1 MVHAGCRG
9 EPGASRVVRSNFGAG
24 GAAAGH
30 ETGGEVEHRYDAV
43 VIGAGP
49 NGLAA
54 AITLARAK
62 RSVVVLEA
70 APTIGGGMRTAE
82 LTLPG
87 FHHDLCS
94 AIHPLALASPFFR
107 SLPLAEHGLRWV
119 QPDAPLAHPLDDGTA
134 VMLERSVAATATG
147 LGPDGPAYHALMGPL
162 VGRAGW
168 LLDGLLGPPRV
179 PRHPLLLARFG
190 RHALRPAASL
200 ARDHFSGERARALFG
215 GMAAHAI
222 LPLEQSPTAA
232 FGLVLA
238 VAGHAVGWPVPVGG
252 SKAIADALAATLQTL
267 GGEIRTGV
275 RVASI
280 SELPPATAVLC
291 DLTPRGLLAIAGDRL
306 PSGYRRRLEGYRYG
320 PGVFKVDLA
329 LDGSVPWTAS
339 ACRRA
344 GTVHLGGTLDEIA
357 AAERMVAE
365 GGHPERPFVL
375 LAQQSL
381 FDPTRAPAGQQTV
394 WAYCHV
400 PNGST
405 VDMTARIEA
414 QIERFAPG
422 FRERIL
428 DRRVMG
434 PMALEAHNPNN
445 VGGDINGGAQDLRQL
460 FTRPV
465 ARWSPYTTPDPHLF
479 VCSSSTPP
487 GGGVHGLCGW
497 FAARAA
503 LKRASW
509 DR

>member
-1 MVHAGCRG
+1 M
-9 EPGASRVVRSNFGAG
+9 
-24 GAAAGH
+24 
-30 ETGGEVEHRYDAV
+30 EHRYDAV

-54 AITLARAK
+54 AITLAHAK
-62 RSVVVLEA
+62 RSVLVLEA

-87 FHHDLCS
+87 FRHDVCS
-94 AIHPLALASPFFR
+94 AVHPLALASPFFR
-107 SLPLAEHGLRWV
+107 TLPLAAHGLRWV

-134 VMLERSVAATATG
+134 VVLERSVEATAAG
-147 LGPDGPAYHALMGPL
+147 LGPDGPAYYDLMAPL
-162 VGRAGW
+162 VSRAKW
-168 LLDGLLGPPRV
+168 LLDGLLGPLRV

-190 RHALRPAASL
+190 RQALRPAASL
-200 ARDHFSGERARALFG
+200 ARAHFSGGRARALFG

-232 FGLVLA
+232 FGLVLG
-238 VAGHAVGWPVPVGG
+238 VAGHAVGWPVAVGG
-252 SKAIADALAATLQTL
+252 SQAIADALASYLRSL
-267 GGEIRTGV
+267 GSEIQTGV
-275 RVASI
+275 RVGSIADVPAAS
-280 SELPPATAVLC
+280 AVLC
-291 DLTPRGLLAIAGDRL
+291 DLTPRGLLMVAGDRL
-306 PSGYRRRLEGYRYG
+306 PPSYRRRLESYRYG
-320 PGVFKVDLA
+320 PGVFKIDLA
-329 LDGSVPWTAS
+329 LDGPIPWTAG

-357 AAERMVAE
+357 AAERTVAE

-381 FDPTRAPAGQQTV
+381 FDPTRAPAGRQTV

-400 PNGST
+400 PNGSA

-428 DRRVMG
+428 RRHVMG
-434 PMALEAHNPNN
+434 PMALEADNPNY

-465 ARWSPYTTPDPHLF
+465 ARPSPYTTPDPRLYL
-479 VCSSSTPP
+479 CSSSTPP
-487 GGGVHGLCGW
+487 GGGVHGLGGW
-497 FAARAA
+497 FAAKAA
-503 LKRASW
+503 LKRAPR